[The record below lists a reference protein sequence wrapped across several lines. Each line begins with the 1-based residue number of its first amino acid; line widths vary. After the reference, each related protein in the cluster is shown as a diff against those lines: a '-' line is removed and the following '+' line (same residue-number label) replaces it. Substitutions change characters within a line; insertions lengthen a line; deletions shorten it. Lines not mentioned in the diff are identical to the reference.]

1 MTVPRLHALELLPD
15 AADEEMIRGDWQALR
30 DADLPSMLDHRGDT
44 NTPHVTVISVP
55 AIDATIERIASDSIA
70 SMLPL
75 TVSTSGIAVFGGAQ
89 VTVARLLGPSDDL
102 VRQVMALRAAT
113 TGHPRP
119 GWTPHVTLAR
129 RLPRDAVQRALD
141 VLAPRT
147 DDLVLSTL
155 RRWDPDTGT
164 VRTLAAS

>member
-1 MTVPRLHALELLPD
+1 MPRLHALELLPD
-15 AADEEMIRGDWQALR
+15 AAGEATIRDDWQALR
-30 DADLPSMLDHRGDT
+30 DAGLPSMLDHRGGT

-55 AIDATIERIASDSIA
+55 AIDGALERVAADSIA
-70 SMLPL
+70 SLLPL
-75 TVSTSGIAVFGGAQ
+75 SVSTAGIAVLGGALITL
-89 VTVARLLGPSDDL
+89 VRLVAPSDDL
-102 VRQVMALRAAT
+102 VGQVMPLRAAT
-113 TGHPRP
+113 TGHPHP

-147 DDLVLSTL
+147 DALVLTTL

-164 VRTLAAS
+164 VRTLGSR